1 MNKIITH
8 GYFKDSFNKRT
19 LKVITYKGNK
29 TVAEDIKTL
38 TSSADFNTLLGE
50 VKQFN
55 NDPTNQQEK
64 RVKRI
69 IDII

>member
-8 GYFKDSFNKRT
+8 GYFKDSFNKKA
-19 LKVITYKGNK
+19 LKIITYKDNK
-29 TVAEDIKTL
+29 AIAEDTRVT
-38 TSSADFNTLLGE
+38 TSSADFQTLLGE

-64 RVKRI
+64 RIKRI
-69 IDII
+69 INII

>member
-8 GYFKDSFNKRT
+8 DYFKDSFNKRA
-19 LKVITYKGNK
+19 LKIITSTEGKI
-29 TVAEDIKTL
+29 TAEEIITL
-38 TSSADFNTLLGE
+38 TSKEGFQTLLGE

-64 RVKRI
+64 RIKRI
-69 IDII
+69 INI